1 MSMERRTRVGVLFL
15 ALILHPTVLQAQLM
29 PGGRTVD
36 VGRLRGDFYTQM
48 VAKVTEVMD
57 SLQGA
62 WRTGGEMD
70 LSELYAPQATLLQPG
85 GPPLRGRDGVAAFSR
100 ATRPLTSGVRTG
112 MQDLEACEG
121 FAYLSGYYAIDPR
134 TANRGS
140 SNGRHFT
147 VIQQEGGK
155 WLIRAQLFVPDSASA
170 AVPDLVASDLQDPL
184 TNDQIRA
191 GSRGQSRFAAF
202 GDAQYVLMAL
212 RDAWKR
218 GDARDAASFFSPEAW
233 VQLPNESENRMG
245 MLSLEDRL
253 KEGMARFQEILS
265 VELDFDRRDRLSF
278 TFGRYHAQARE
289 GPDRAGHFFM
299 LLKNAGNGWLIRS
312 LVFS

>member
-1 MSMERRTRVGVLFL
+1 MVRRIRGGLLSV
-15 ALILHPTVLQAQLM
+15 ALILLPTTVQAQLM

-36 VGRLRGDFYTQM
+36 VGRLRGDFYSQM

-57 SLQGA
+57 SFQGA
-62 WRTGGEMD
+62 WRTGGEVD
-70 LSELYAPQATLLQPG
+70 LSDLYAPQATLLQPG
-85 GPPLRGRDGVAAFSR
+85 GQPLKGRRGVAAFSR
-100 ATRPLTSGVRTG
+100 ATGPSTSGVRTG

-134 TANRGS
+134 TADRGS

-147 VIQQEGGK
+147 VIQQEGKK

-170 AVPDLVASDLQDPL
+170 ALPKLVASELQEPL
-184 TNDQIRA
+184 TNEQIRE

-202 GDAQYVLMAL
+202 GDAQYVLMAF

-218 GDARDAASFFSPEAW
+218 GDARDAAGFFSDEAW
-233 VQLPNESENRMG
+233 IQLPNETENRMG
-245 MLSLEDRL
+245 MLSLEERL
-253 KEGMARFQEILS
+253 REGMERFQEILS

-289 GPDRAGHFFM
+289 GQDRAGHFLM
-299 LLKNAGNGWLIRS
+299 LLKNAGDGWLIRS